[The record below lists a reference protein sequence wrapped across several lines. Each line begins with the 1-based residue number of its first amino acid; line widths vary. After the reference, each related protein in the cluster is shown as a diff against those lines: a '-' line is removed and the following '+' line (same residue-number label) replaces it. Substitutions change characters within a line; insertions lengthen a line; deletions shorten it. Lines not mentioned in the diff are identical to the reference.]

1 MAFVRLPFDY
11 LSYKYI
17 DYLSYISSWEIY
29 PMSGRLQE
37 IPNFL
42 TVTNPFDK
50 YVWIWLIGSVVALSV
65 TLIKIETFY
74 TTRMKIP
81 AKDIINRSKIDP
93 NPTQQYLTI

>member
-1 MAFVRLPFDY
+1 MGFVRLPFDY

-29 PMSGRLQE
+29 PLSGRLQE

-50 YVWIWLIGSVVALSV
+50 YVWIWLMASVIALTV
-65 TLIKIETFY
+65 TLIIIEKLY
-74 TTRMKIP
+74 AIRMKIP

-93 NPTQQYLTI
+93 NSTQQYLTI

>member
-11 LSYKYI
+11 VSYKYI

-50 YVWIWLIGSVVALSV
+50 YVWIWLLASVVALTL
-65 TLIKIETFY
+65 TLIMIEKLFV
-74 TTRMKIP
+74 TRMGIP
-81 AKDIINRSKIDP
+81 EKDIINRSKIDH
-93 NPTQQYLTI
+93 NST